1 VGAGQTYAQA
11 GGINPSDPS
20 RAELA
25 QQMSSVPPVLAVER
39 NADTNFIRANGG
51 DQGVPPLQQ
60 KAALRQQ
67 QQIEQKVLAAPLG
80 TGLVNMS
87 PSPHVGALPIEP
99 SVYRPGNDAEHNLF
113 DLVQAAPENR
123 AQGLAAEAA
132 ELRAILKADP
142 GAKVA
147 QHIRIY
153 AEGAPSYMVA
163 DFVFSSNGVARV
175 AIVEIKSGEGE
186 LTPQQVEKLGEAART
201 GRIYIVNDEAA
212 DRLGIKPRITF
223 AAQEILPLLW
233 VVGGNQQAIARQL
246 RNQGLEVVPQGIGPR
261 GRAAR
266 LLILPPT

>member
-1 VGAGQTYAQA
+1 
-11 GGINPSDPS
+11 
-20 RAELA
+20 
-25 QQMSSVPPVLAVER
+25 MSSVPPVLAVER

-60 KAALRQQ
+60 KAALQQQ
-67 QQIEQKVLAAPLG
+67 QQIEQKVLAA
-80 TGLVNMS
+80 
-87 PSPHVGALPIEP
+87 HVGALPIEP

-201 GRIYIVNDEAA
+201 GGIYIVNEEAA
-212 DRLGIKPRITF
+212 DRLEIKPRITF
-223 AAQEILPLLW
+223 AAQGIVPLLW